1 MARRNKRGRAA
12 AAAANDFT
20 IHEDQ
25 PTPIDDSDI
34 RDFANG
40 ATESNLTKASTL
52 VNEDASAEND
62 EKSVEARLDSML
74 EELGDKKNT
83 SASSSRRE
91 SLDSRRDSFDS
102 LKRSRDSLHEANYT
116 EDNVSRRESGAS
128 YDATDDSYSRRDSN
142 GTDSSRGESRYS
154 ESQDQSALDD
164 SVLGDHSTTSEHSSS
179 SLHRRASGRTEAL
192 IHAAARNIVDQIHR
206 SDDDESDFTESY
218 VSNSRASSQNY
229 SKVPYVPGARD
240 MGVRPSDAL
249 CYVSNGPRRRSPPPP
264 SDDEEDAMTASARV
278 SDAHSLVREDL
289 TGNAESVVDDAHEP
303 FLELVSEVEGHEQE
317 GDDFEDSWA
326 ALVEGPE
333 EKAARQSAQEA
344 KEAEAHIVESVP
356 SPVVDVV
363 EVPADEAAMET
374 LDISAAANDDA
385 PTCVEEEAVDTQLP
399 KEVEETHVP
408 KEAEEADVSK
418 EVALEA
424 DTSVHE
430 PIEESIPE
438 PASISDESAVEE
450 DVAAGRSAHQEG
462 ELPEPSAEV
471 AQHEEPLSAAV
482 EEPAAEPT
490 SEETTESVQVAS
502 KEEESE
508 PVAEPALEETTD
520 AAQVAS
526 NEDEPE
532 PAVEEPTAEPTSG
545 HKLESVQVAPDEEK
559 SVADA
564 DVGPEV
570 IEEPAAEPTSEETTE
585 SIQVA
590 SHEEEPE
597 AIVETAPEVVEEDT
611 EKAAESTLA
620 SAEDSNALP
629 AEEPTASTIDEDD
642 DTVAASVDTT
652 AEVAAPILDEQPE
665 QAPVTEDAASTAP
678 GIDQAPEAP
687 ATGNAEGEREL
698 DTASQPDPDHFEDH
712 ENSIMDR
719 SASQCG
725 DSVIQS
731 IENDDEPVPEENA
744 DSSHNEH
751 EDDVFS
757 DHSPRSSVGSTSGE
771 DHRQHREISENVT
784 HRTRT
789 HRMSDFSHYE
799 TDDQDEIFIP
809 TVRGTPRPPFRS
821 PSSVK
826 AIQMSSP
833 AQSVIGSSR
842 SSRRTPIPSGS
853 RLGSPSA
860 QYSPKRTP
868 PRFRRATPPLVL
880 LHVTLLPLRWG
891 WGDVLEQASSEQ
903 LSEGSKRLKQAWRQ
917 LQDRMGDTTCE
928 RGILLPHP
936 QNDFEILEE
945 RLLEALE
952 LPLRRRARILECGH
966 YLGPANETTILEESS
981 EEEDDEGVFEDS
993 HRQSRS
999 SMEKKHWC
1007 NTCRSEIRFDA
1018 LGADKVFRVKVYA
1031 SNGLVKAGAWEACW
1045 KEMERVDVEIE
1056 PIVESDIQEE
1066 MARLDDEQQQAL
1078 ELHQEQL
1085 EEEEEEEE
1093 VEVQAEAE
1101 PECMPEQEHIE
1112 EEVHE
1117 YVEEPTEV
1125 HHEVPSSPVP
1135 EIRVT
1140 ESPAPPSAD
1149 EQQRQHDERLR
1160 EIYGHSPEP
1169 VAHPIA
1175 VVEQPPPSPQ
1185 PVAHPIAVVEQPR
1198 LSPEYTQRHDH
1209 QQQHHHHHHQTP
1221 PPPPVADEYA
1231 RYRDRR
1237 QSASRD
1243 DSLPELIL
1251 EATKVMLRDS
1261 KNVAILLMSV
1271 LVLVLALR
1279 GGSSAASFDNFPVM
1293 AKREMPAVVMP
1304 ERPINQ
1310 GPATVTVTAAA
1321 TQSMLDSGTMATV
1334 TVTQTAAATQASVES
1349 LGHEEVKTVS
1359 THEIVKVYE
1368 TVTETAFETSTV
1380 TAPQASALE
1389 ETTIVNFSDIRV
1401 EGVEAVPDV
1410 AGASVAPEGDLDQAP
1425 EPVVGEA
1432 DPNIDREQ
1440 EEEGEQEVEL

>member
-25 PTPIDDSDI
+25 PTPIDDSDT

-52 VNEDASAEND
+52 VNEDASVEND

-74 EELGDKKNT
+74 EELGDKKNI
-83 SASSSRRE
+83 SAPSSRRE

-102 LKRSRDSLHEANYT
+102 LKKSRDSLHETDYT

-128 YDATDDSYSRRDSN
+128 YDATDDSYSRRDSI
-142 GTDSSRGESRYS
+142 GTYSSRRESGYS

-164 SVLGDHSTTSEHSSS
+164 SVLGDHSTTSDHSSS

-206 SDDDESDFTESY
+206 SDDDESDYTESY
-218 VSNSRASSQNY
+218 ISNSRTSSQNY
-229 SKVPYVPGARD
+229 ARVPYVPGARD

-249 CYVSNGPRRRSPPPP
+249 CYVSNGPSRRSPPPP
-264 SDDEEDAMTASARV
+264 SDDEEDAMTASPRV
-278 SDAHSLVREDL
+278 SVAHSLVREDL
-289 TGNAESVVDDAHEP
+289 TDNAESVVDDADGP
-303 FLELVSEVEGHEQE
+303 SPELVSEIEVHEQAE
-317 GDDFEDSWA
+317 DDFEDSWA

-333 EKAARQSAQEA
+333 EKAARRSAQEA

-374 LDISAAANDDA
+374 LDISAAANDDV
-385 PTCVEEEAVDTQLP
+385 PSCVEDEVVDTAIP
-399 KEVEETHVP
+399 KETEDTDAP
-408 KEAEEADVSK
+408 KEAEEADVPK
-418 EVALEA
+418 EVELEA
-424 DTSVHE
+424 DASVHE
-430 PIEESIPE
+430 PIEEHIPE
-438 PASISDESAVEE
+438 PASNSDESPVET
-450 DVAAGRSAHQEG
+450 DVSVNEPAHEEA
-462 ELPEPSAEV
+462 ELSEPSAEV
-471 AQHEEPLSAAV
+471 AQHEEPLPEAV
-482 EEPAAEPT
+482 EEPVAELTAEPT

-502 KEEESE
+502 NEEESE
-508 PVAEPALEETTD
+508 
-520 AAQVAS
+520 
-526 NEDEPE
+526 
-532 PAVEEPTAEPTSG
+532 AV
-545 HKLESVQVAPDEEK
+545 
-559 SVADA
+559 
-564 DVGPEV
+564 
-570 IEEPAAEPTSEETTE
+570 
-585 SIQVA
+585 
-590 SHEEEPE
+590 
-597 AIVETAPEVVEEDT
+597 VEIAPEVVEEDT
-611 EKAAESTLA
+611 EKAAESIAA
-620 SAEDSNALP
+620 SAEDSNAMP
-629 AEEPTASTIDEDD
+629 AEEPTASAIEDD
-642 DTVAASVDTT
+642 GDNLTASVDTSSD
-652 AEVAAPILDEQPE
+652 ADIPIPDEQPE
-665 QAPVTEDAASTAP
+665 QAAVTENAVSTDFVV
-678 GIDQAPEAP
+678 DQAPEAP
-687 ATGNAEGEREL
+687 LTADAEGEREL
-698 DTASQPDPDHFEDH
+698 DAASQQNPDHFEDH
-712 ENSIMDR
+712 ESSIMDR

-731 IENDDEPVPEENA
+731 IENDDEHVPEENA

-842 SSRRTPIPSGS
+842 SNRRTPIPSGS

-981 EEEDDEGVFEDS
+981 EEEDDEAVFDDS

-1018 LGADKVFRVKVYA
+1018 LGAGKVFRVKVYA

-1085 EEEEEEEE
+1085 EEEEEEEVE
-1093 VEVQAEAE
+1093 VEAEAE
-1101 PECMPEQEHIE
+1101 IQAEPEPEDIPEEHVE
-1112 EEVHE
+1112 EELHE

-1160 EIYGHSPEP
+1160 EIYGHSPQP
-1169 VAHPIA
+1169 VAQPVV
-1175 VVEQPPPSPQ
+1175 VVEPPPPSP
-1185 PVAHPIAVVEQPR
+1185 
-1198 LSPEYTQRHDH
+1198 EYMQRHDRH

-1221 PPPPVADEYA
+1221 SPPPPPVADEYT

-1261 KNVAILLMSV
+1261 KNVAILMMSV

-1279 GGSSAASFDNFPVM
+1279 GGSSAAGFDNFPVM

-1304 ERPINQ
+1304 ERPVNQ

-1321 TQSMLDSGTMATV
+1321 TQNMLDSATMATV

-1349 LGHEEVKTVS
+1349 RVHEEVKTVS
-1359 THEIVKVYE
+1359 TQEIVKVYE

-1380 TAPQASALE
+1380 TTTQALALE
-1389 ETTIVNFSDIRV
+1389 ETAVVDTSDI
-1401 EGVEAVPDV
+1401 GVEEGEEVVDV
-1410 AGASVAPEGDLDQAP
+1410 AGASVVPEADLSQAP
-1425 EPVVGEA
+1425 EPVMDEA
-1432 DPNIDREQ
+1432 DPYVDGEQ
-1440 EEEGEQEVEL
+1440 EEEEKPEVEL